1 MESFSKVFSQEKYI
15 LLYVYLYTTRVVLRK
30 KRSSTIFSEKK
41 SKNHNILWTFLRP
54 GAIILKCC
62 IYEITVSSVWDKRSM
77 TRNYNSGLN
86 NEKMEEKDEG
96 YKTRWASCGL

>member
-1 MESFSKVFSQEKYI
+1 MCILPNVKKHEKTFALNVDIFI
-15 LLYVYLYTTRVVLRK
+15 L
-30 KRSSTIFSEKK
+30 EN
-41 SKNHNILWTFLRP
+41 NHNILWTFLRP